1 MECSA
6 SDSSQLR
13 CGCDGGACGAHL
25 QLEDAQRERR
35 RLLQAR
41 HRATL
46 AGLFD
51 NLREVV
57 CPVANKAPTKW
68 QVLRRA
74 ASYMQQQERR
84 LSRLLRLKE
93 VFQLDDGGPC
103 SLEEVRREY
112 MSLYSDC
119 SPKSTVK
126 LVIEKGSATADP
138 LRNDDREI
146 LDSNGDL
153 TPFQSP
159 ITSSPSII
167 EFEGYL
173 YFYKQTLDLLV
184 RKGVLTPEQTDLP
197 VVSEAISGLWGTL
210 PGDRKAV
217 FQSCSQEQA
226 ASTWQSSDMELPY
239 WEGQLDS
246 SEIKSQG
253 ASGSSGSTFEEELLQ
268 DAYDVVQKEMAS
280 VSGDRP
286 LNKINTNLMWEK
298 HPPPS
303 FLKNTDIFISFAFSP
318 VFGSRNRKTI
328 EELTELYRQ
337 ILGFVKSRLHM
348 EPDVSQELSL
358 YVDYET
364 VFLRCTE
371 TFDDEDL

>member
-1 MECSA
+1 MEGSA
-6 SDSSQLR
+6 SGSSLLR
-13 CGCDGGACGAHL
+13 SGCDGGSHVAHL
-25 QLEDAQRERR
+25 QLEDPQRERR

-57 CPVANKAPTKW
+57 CPIANKAPTKGYTSPARDKCT
-68 QVLRRA
+68 VPVGSGDCL
-74 ASYMQQQERR
+74 MEE
-84 LSRLLRLKE
+84 E

-103 SLEEVRREY
+103 SLEEVRQEY

-126 LVIEKGSATADP
+126 LVIEKGSATADL

-146 LDSNGDL
+146 LDSNGEV
-153 TPFQSP
+153 TPSQSP
-159 ITSSPSII
+159 VSSPSII

-210 PGDRKAV
+210 PGDRKAM

-226 ASTWQSSDMELPY
+226 PSTWQSSDMALPHC
-239 WEGQLDS
+239 EGQLDS

-253 ASGSSGSTFEEELLQ
+253 ASGSSVEE
-268 DAYDVVQKEMAS
+268 VT
-280 VSGDRP
+280 
-286 LNKINTNLMWEK
+286 NTGMK
-298 HPPPS
+298 
-303 FLKNTDIFISFAFSP
+303 FQF
-318 VFGSRNRKTI
+318 
-328 EELTELYRQ
+328 
-337 ILGFVKSRLHM
+337 
-348 EPDVSQELSL
+348 
-358 YVDYET
+358 
-364 VFLRCTE
+364 
-371 TFDDEDL
+371 

>member
-1 MECSA
+1 MEGSA
-6 SDSSQLR
+6 SGSSPLR
-13 CGCDGGACGAHL
+13 SGCDGGSCGAHL
-25 QLEDAQRERR
+25 QLEDPQRERR

-57 CPVANKAPTKW
+57 CPITNKAPTKW

-103 SLEEVRREY
+103 SLEEVRQEY

-126 LVIEKGSATADP
+126 LVIEKGSATADL

-146 LDSNGDL
+146 LDSNGDV
-153 TPFQSP
+153 TPSQSP
-159 ITSSPSII
+159 ISSPSII

-226 ASTWQSSDMELPY
+226 PSTWQNSNMALPHC
-239 WEGQLDS
+239 EGQLDS
-246 SEIKSQG
+246 AEIKSQG

-280 VSGDRP
+280 VSGD
-286 LNKINTNLMWEK
+286 
-298 HPPPS
+298 
-303 FLKNTDIFISFAFSP
+303 SP

-328 EELTELYRQ
+328 GELTELYRQ

>member
-1 MECSA
+1 MDGSA
-6 SDSSQLR
+6 SGSSPHR
-13 CGCDGGACGAHL
+13 SEYDGSSCGAHQ
-25 QLEDAQRERR
+25 QLEDPQRERR

-57 CPVANKAPTKW
+57 CPIANKAPTKW

-84 LSRLLRLKE
+84 LSRLLKLKE
-93 VFQLDDGGPC
+93 VFQLNDGGPC
-103 SLEEVRREY
+103 SLEEVRQEY

-119 SPKSTVK
+119 S
-126 LVIEKGSATADP
+126 
-138 LRNDDREI
+138 
-146 LDSNGDL
+146 
-153 TPFQSP
+153 
-159 ITSSPSII
+159 
-167 EFEGYL
+167 YL

-210 PGDRKAV
+210 PGDRKAI
-217 FQSCSQEQA
+217 FQSCSQEQTP
-226 ASTWQSSDMELPY
+226 STWQSSDMALPHC
-239 WEGQLDS
+239 EGQLDS

-280 VSGDRP
+280 VSGD
-286 LNKINTNLMWEK
+286 
-298 HPPPS
+298 
-303 FLKNTDIFISFAFSP
+303 SP